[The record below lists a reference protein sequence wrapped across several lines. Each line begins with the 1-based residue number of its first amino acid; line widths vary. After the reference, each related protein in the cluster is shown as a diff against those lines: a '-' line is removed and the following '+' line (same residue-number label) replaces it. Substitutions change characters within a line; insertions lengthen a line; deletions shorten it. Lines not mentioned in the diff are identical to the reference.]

1 MGGFS
6 KWPGYLPDPLHS
18 YFGISGMFVISDEVE
33 VHPALNISMRA
44 FRHWQAQCKS

>member
-6 KWPGYLPDPLHS
+6 KWEGYLPDPLHS
-18 YFGISGMFVISDEVE
+18 YFGIAGMFVISGEVE

-44 FRHWQAQCKS
+44 FRDWQRL